1 MSHRSVLLFAT
12 AVFGFRSAF
21 SMTNVAV
28 TTMSPLWVA
37 AGRSVIAM
45 LALWAII
52 VAKKRPVLFDREHLK
67 LYIAI
72 GTFTGVLPYLLIS
85 WGQQHI
91 DSGLGGVLF
100 ASTPLLTLVIGYLAF
115 SAPRPG
121 KSAISGAILGLCGVA
136 LAFVSPLSITMTAL
150 LGSAATVLAAAS
162 YAVGGLLIQNSKTC
176 DIVGLTAIQLVPSS
190 LILVLGAALLG
201 GNSVQTVFVQSCSA
215 LIGLGIIG
223 TCVPLLSL
231 FTLVAREQAKVAS
244 LTTFFIPFVALII
257 GTVFLNEPLAPLS
270 IVGLL
275 VALFGTFL
283 ISPNRQK

>member
-1 MSHRSVLLFAT
+1 MPPRSVLFFAT
-12 AVFGFRSAF
+12 AVIGFGSAF

-28 TTMSPLWVA
+28 ATMSPLWVA

-45 LALWAII
+45 LALWAFLF
-52 VAKKRPVLFDREHLK
+52 ATRRPVTFDRAHLK
-67 LYIAI
+67 LYISI

-100 ASTPLLTLVIGYLAF
+100 ASAPLLTLVIGYLAF
-115 SAPRPG
+115 NAPRPG
-121 KSAISGAILGLCGVA
+121 KSTILGAILGLCGVA
-136 LAFVSPLSITMTAL
+136 LAFVSPLSITTSAL
-150 LGSAATVLAAAS
+150 LGSAATVSAAAS
-162 YAVGGLLIQNSKTC
+162 YAVGGLLIQNSKTK
-176 DIVGLTAIQLVPSS
+176 DIIGLTALQLVPSS
-190 LILVLGAALLG
+190 LILVLCATLLG
-201 GNSVQTVFVQSCSA
+201 GNSVQTVSVQSYSA

-231 FTLVAREQAKVAS
+231 FALVAREQAKVAS
-244 LTTFFIPFVALII
+244 LTTFFIPFVALVN

-275 VALFGTFL
+275 AALFGTFL